1 MKSAVTAFE
10 LYGSL
15 DCLES
20 ISEAVAGNLW
30 HSKQSKYSI
39 FVWSEENSWSDQTLG
54 PAANGYEIGRLGKSA
69 FGDRFYIMPRTEP
82 IGNST
87 ELWTSEECRLLS
99 DKGIRMGRF
108 SVPLRLAKADELLDR
123 LDTVFG
129 GSFRRLDESVSF
141 KSVEKEKRIHLGQS
155 GFTLRRPERL
165 WMPFRTRGP
174 LQAPGLSLLSV
185 YSEQFEGDR
194 LEQLAVRLRASIA
207 KLAPDVE
214 VRVADF
220 CEVNSN
226 LSSIC
231 SKGRRSVAYVGVRGG
246 HGEPISPRTRE
257 HLERLD
263 LARIPYRAFGDKTFT
278 ERYALNDQVPHLI
291 ELLGGHSFRT
301 VPVSGF
307 EKTTYLGFDL
317 GHPKSKRHSVPV
329 MTVVDARGRLL
340 GYWRGQQ
347 PRDETIRSGSIRAA
361 LEWLRRIHKKL
372 SLSNDWVVLR
382 DGKSFKN
389 DGMCELFKEL
399 GEMTTYVEV
408 IKNPVPLMHR
418 DSNPMEPGGLA
429 ILDDG
434 REVLLQTEQPLVPY
448 QIGRPIRLRL
458 GHNPAG
464 RSIESVAASVFS
476 LCHAPSLGLRS
487 TRSPGPIYWADGLA
501 KESGKAL
508 QFAGLHHVEHN

>member
-1 MKSAVTAFE
+1 
-10 LYGSL
+10 
-15 DCLES
+15 
-20 ISEAVAGNLW
+20 
-30 HSKQSKYSI
+30 
-39 FVWSEENSWSDQTLG
+39 
-54 PAANGYEIGRLGKSA
+54 
-69 FGDRFYIMPRTEP
+69 
-82 IGNST
+82 
-87 ELWTSEECRLLS
+87 
-99 DKGIRMGRF
+99 
-108 SVPLRLAKADELLDR
+108 
-123 LDTVFG
+123 
-129 GSFRRLDESVSF
+129 
-141 KSVEKEKRIHLGQS
+141 
-155 GFTLRRPERL
+155 
-165 WMPFRTRGP
+165 MPFSSSGP
-174 LQAPGLSLLSV
+174 LQAPEYSKLIV
-185 YSEQFEGDR
+185 YSEQFDIYR
-194 LEQLAVRLRASIA
+194 LEQLAIGLRASLT
-207 KLAPDVE
+207 KLAPKVE
-214 VRVADF
+214 VQVVDFHHVEADPG
-220 CEVNSN
+220 EV
-226 LSSIC
+226 LS
-231 SKGRRSVAYVGVRGG
+231 KAQGSVAYIGLRGSR
-246 HGEPISPRTRE
+246 GEPISPRTRE

-263 LARIPYRAFGDKTFT
+263 QARIPYRVFGDKTFT

-361 LEWLRRIHKKL
+361 MEWLRENMEKL

-389 DGMCELFKEL
+389 DGMRDLFKAL
-399 GEMTTYVEV
+399 GAMTTYVEV
-408 IKNPVPLMHR
+408 IKNPVPLMHM
-418 DSNPMEPGGLA
+418 DTKPMEPGGLA
-429 ILDDG
+429 ILNEG
-434 REVLLQTEQPLVPY
+434 REALLQTEQPLVRY

-464 RSIESVAASVFS
+464 RSIESLAASVFS